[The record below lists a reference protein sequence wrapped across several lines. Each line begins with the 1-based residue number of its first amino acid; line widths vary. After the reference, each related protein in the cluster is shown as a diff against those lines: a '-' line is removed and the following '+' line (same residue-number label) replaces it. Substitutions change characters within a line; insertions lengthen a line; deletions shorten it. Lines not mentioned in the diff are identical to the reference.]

1 MEYKRSE
8 SFRHILKNDM
18 DVHYSFTVNDVAM
31 TKVAKIID
39 ISPSGISIVTTEAFT
54 EAQLKSVITFSF
66 TIHSKEIKT
75 IGFIRWKKHHI
86 DGFQYGVDLDTDE
99 TMEKIIIEELKL
111 RRKQEVLEQKTKN

>member
-1 MEYKRSE
+1 
-8 SFRHILKNDM
+8 M
-18 DVHYSFTVNDVAM
+18 DVHYSFIVNDVAM
-31 TKVAKIID
+31 TKVGKIID
-39 ISPSGISIVTTEAFT
+39 ISPSGISIVTTEAFS

-86 DGFQYGVDLDTDE
+86 DGIQYGVDLNTDE

-111 RRKQEVLEQKTKN
+111 RRKQEILDQKRK